1 MALSWKIYKRLPD
14 ALRSSIEYFYQ
25 RDKHGG
31 EEYELPARYRNEIE
45 QSDEFQNAVNVYF
58 DLYDIDY
65 KSSNTDGLSME
76 STYNLYSIIRDI
88 KPSVVVETGVA
99 NGVSSLSVLIALQK
113 NQEGKLISIDH
124 PVHLDYT
131 ADELSDTE
139 ERFIGWRI
147 PKDKQPGWIIPEE
160 YRERWE
166 FVQGKSVDELPKVV
180 NENDID
186 VFIHDSL
193 HTTTNMIFEFFITYH
208 SMEDDGVIL
217 SDDTSKSEAFEIFCT
232 EIDVS
237 DCRKFQNDLGYIK
250 K

>member
-1 MALSWKIYKRLPD
+1 MTTV
-14 ALRSSIEYFYQ
+14 
-25 RDKHGG
+25 G
-31 EEYELPARYRNEIE
+31 
-45 QSDEFQNAVNVYF
+45 
-58 DLYDIDY
+58 
-65 KSSNTDGLSME
+65 
-76 STYNLYSIIRDI
+76 
-88 KPSVVVETGVA
+88 
-99 NGVSSLSVLIALQK
+99 
-113 NQEGKLISIDH
+113 
-124 PVHLDYT
+124 
-131 ADELSDTE
+131 

-160 YRERWE
+160 YRKRWE
-166 FVQGKSVDELPKVV
+166 CIQGKSVDELPRVV